1 MTTESV
7 TPDGPLA
14 AAVTADTVAAATG
27 ADSGDRNPVDTA
39 GRGRTVI
46 DDRVRRRLVEHAA
59 LSVPGTERVRGL
71 ATRQLPSVRFADR
84 ARTDVDVQIAAQWPL
99 DSARLVP
106 AVRSAVDDE
115 LARSLGAPPKE
126 VHVHITRISDE
137 RTGPRTA
144 HAPGTVTTTADDA
157 PTARDL
163 RRHAPRRT
171 AGASIATV
179 PLLLALV
186 ALGVIAVRDAL
197 VSLGWVAGSRWI
209 DAVPRIADDV
219 RWSWWAWPATV
230 GAIVLG
236 LVLLIAALKP
246 RRRSH
251 TPVSDELWFHR
262 RIDPDRRSAEEVAR

>member
-1 MTTESV
+1 MSTESV
-7 TPDGPLA
+7 TSTGPLA
-14 AAVTADTVAAATG
+14 AAVTAETIAAATG
-27 ADSGDRNPVDTA
+27 ADAGDARTADTT

-46 DDRVRRRLVEHAA
+46 DDRVRRRLIEHAA

-71 ATRQLPSVRFADR
+71 TARQLPSVRFADR
-84 ARTDVDVQIAAQWPL
+84 ARSDVDVQIAAQWPL

-106 AVRSAVDDE
+106 AVHSAVDDE
-115 LARSLGAPPKE
+115 LARSLGAAPKE
-126 VHVHITRISDE
+126 VHVHIVRISEDH
-137 RTGPRTA
+137 TGPRATPTHGTA
-144 HAPGTVTTTADDA
+144 AAATDA
-157 PTARDL
+157 PPTTREL
-163 RRHAPRRT
+163 RRRAPRRT
-171 AGASIATV
+171 AGASIVTV
-179 PLLLALV
+179 PLLFAVV
-186 ALGVIAVRDAL
+186 ALGAIAVRDAL

-236 LVLLIAALKP
+236 LVLLVAAVKP

-251 TPVSDELWFHR
+251 IPISDELWFHR

>member
-7 TPDGPLA
+7 IPDGPLA
-14 AAVTADTVAAATG
+14 AADPVTGDAGAGSGRSVA
-27 ADSGDRNPVDTA
+27 TA
-39 GRGRTVI
+39 GRGCTVI
-46 DDRVRRRLVEHAA
+46 DDRVRRRLIEHAA

-71 ATRQLPSVRFADR
+71 ATRQLPSVRFGDR
-84 ARTDVDVQIAAQWPL
+84 ARSVVDVQVAAQWPL

-115 LARSLGAPPKE
+115 LARSLGSSPKE

-137 RTGPRTA
+137 HTAPRTPLGGGA
-144 HAPGTVTTTADDA
+144 EADA
-157 PTARDL
+157 PPTNQDL
-163 RRHAPRRT
+163 RRHAPRRI

-179 PLLLALV
+179 PLLLAVV
-186 ALGVIAVRDAL
+186 ALGAIAVRDAL

-219 RWSWWAWPATV
+219 RWSWWAWPATI
-230 GAIVLG
+230 GAVVLG
-236 LVLLIAALKP
+236 LLLLVAAVKP

-251 TPVSDELWFHR
+251 TPVSHELWFHR
-262 RIDPDRRSAEEVAR
+262 RIDPDRRTAEEVAR

>member
-1 MTTESV
+1 MTTDSV
-7 TPDGPLA
+7 TPDAP
-14 AAVTADTVAAATG
+14 DIPDATG
-27 ADSGDRNPVDTA
+27 AERPADTA

-46 DDRVRRRLVEHAA
+46 DDRVRRRLIEHAA

-71 ATRQLPSVRFADR
+71 TTRQLPAVRFADR
-84 ARTDVDVQIAAQWPL
+84 ARSDIDVQIAAQWPL

-106 AVRSAVDDE
+106 AVRTAVDDE
-115 LARSLGAPPKE
+115 LARSLGTAPKE

-137 RTGPRTA
+137 RTGPRPA
-144 HAPGTVTTTADDA
+144 LGHAAGVAATDDA
-157 PTARDL
+157 STARDL

-179 PLLLALV
+179 PLLLAV
-186 ALGVIAVRDAL
+186 IALGVIAVRDAL
-197 VSLGWVAGSRWI
+197 VSLGWIAGSRWI

-236 LVLLIAALKP
+236 LLLLIAALKP

-262 RIDPDRRSAEEVAR
+262 RIAPDRRSAEEVAR

>member
-7 TPDGPLA
+7 TPDA
-14 AAVTADTVAAATG
+14 AQAHVGTDARAETG
-27 ADSGDRNPVDTA
+27 RRTDAA

-46 DDRVRRRLVEHAA
+46 DDRVRRRLIEHAA
-59 LSVPGTERVRGL
+59 VSVPGTERVRGL

-84 ARTDVDVQIAAQWPL
+84 ARAEVDVQIAAQWPL

-115 LARSLGAPPKE
+115 LAHSLGAAPKE
-126 VHVHITRISDE
+126 VHVHITRISED
-137 RTGPRTA
+137 RTGPRTTLA
-144 HAPGTVTTTADDA
+144 RGAAVPAADGP
-157 PTARDL
+157 PTPRNL

-179 PLLLALV
+179 PLLLAVV
-186 ALGVIAVRDAL
+186 ALGALAVRDAL
-197 VSLGWVAGSRWI
+197 VSLGWLAGSRWI

-219 RWSWWAWPATV
+219 QWSWWAWPAAV
-230 GAIVLG
+230 AAIVLG
-236 LVLLIAALKP
+236 LVLLIAAVKP

-262 RIDPDRRSAEEVAR
+262 RIDPARRTAEEVAR